1 VNFEEAIRPI
11 QERWSEIVQHV
22 KDEYLSTAQSLP
34 VDRRIFG
41 RQGFDR
47 RRPRRLR
54 GPPGHSAQPAH
65 TSRPHRFKRHNG
77 REPPGDGTS
86 GRCVSQI
93 QAAVNSLSLPITV
106 ARTRPDPDKTFWVL
120 LIGKGY
126 PSPNQQ
132 MRWCTDRLKIQPTS
146 TYIKDNVSKH
156 GAAVVVL
163 GVRRTESV
171 RRMRTVDKYENDRG
185 SNLNPHSSIT
195 GAYIFRPIV
204 DLTTDDVWE
213 ILGSFPAPWGGT
225 HTKLFQLYR
234 DAEGGECPVVLS
246 KDEAPGCGTKNS
258 RFGCWTCTVV
268 EKDKSLQGFV
278 DSGQHAYKP
287 LIAFRDWLV
296 AIRNDKTKRSA
307 IRRNGRL
314 TFRCVRQAH
323 PRALHHPGSAR
334 NPGPSASG
342 SGRVRCPADHRRRAR
357 LDSQVLGDGPAA
369 RGDAGKCLTLTK
381 RVALLICPC
390 GRTRRRTQSCRRF
403 APNKVPVHVITDL
416 VALQRERQHQERAA
430 GINARFEE
438 ILGGME

>member
-1 VNFEEAIRPI
+1 MSLEEASRPI

-22 KDEYLSTAQSLP
+22 KDEYLSTAQSYPWIVGFSGGKDSTVVAHAVFEALQAIPPSQRTRP
-34 VDRRIFG
+34 VHIVSNDTMVES
-41 RQGFDR
+41 
-47 RRPRRLR
+47 PLVM
-54 GPPGHSAQPAH
+54 AH
-65 TSRPHRFKRHNG
+65 LDDVSR
-77 REPPGDGTS
+77 
-86 GRCVSQI
+86 QI
-93 QAAVNSLSLPITV
+93 QAAVDSLSLPITV

-195 GAYIFRPIV
+195 GAYVFRPIV

-296 AIRNDKTKRSA
+296 SVRNDRTKRSA

-314 TFRCVRQAH
+314 TFDVSGKH
-323 PRALHHPGSAR
+323 I
-334 NPGPSASG
+334 PGPFTIQ
-342 SGRVRCPADHRRRAR
+342 AR
-357 LDSQVLGDGPAA
+357 QEILN
-369 RGDAGKCLTLTK
+369 R
-381 RVALLICPC
+381 LLAVQAEF
-390 GRTRRRTQSCRRF
+390 GAQL
-403 APNKVPVHVITDL
+403 ITDDEL
-416 VALQRERQHQERAA
+416 DLIHKYWAMDLQQEETLA
-430 GINARFEE
+430 NA
-438 ILGGME
+438 

>member
-1 VNFEEAIRPI
+1 VNFEEISQPI
-11 QERWSEIVQHV
+11 QERWAEIVQHV
-22 KDEYLSTAQSLP
+22 KDEYLSTAQSYPWIVGFSGGKDSTVVAHAVFEALQAIPPSQRTRP
-34 VDRRIFG
+34 VHIVSNDTMVES
-41 RQGFDR
+41 
-47 RRPRRLR
+47 PLVM
-54 GPPGHSAQPAH
+54 AH
-65 TSRPHRFKRHNG
+65 LDDVSR
-77 REPPGDGTS
+77 
-86 GRCVSQI
+86 QI
-93 QAAVNSLSLPITV
+93 QAAVNSLSLPITI

-185 SNLNPHSSIT
+185 SNLNPHSSIA

-246 KDEAPGCGTKNS
+246 KEEAPGCGTKNS

-296 AIRNDKTKRSA
+296 SIRNDQTKRSA

-314 TFRCVRQAH
+314 TFDVSGKH
-323 PRALHHPGSAR
+323 I
-334 NPGPSASG
+334 PGPFTIQ
-342 SGRVRCPADHRRRAR
+342 AR
-357 LDSQVLGDGPAA
+357 QEILD
-369 RGDAGKCLTLTK
+369 R
-381 RVALLICPC
+381 LLAVQAEF
-390 GRTRRRTQSCRRF
+390 GAQL
-403 APNKVPVHVITDL
+403 ITDDEL
-416 VALQRERQHQERAA
+416 DWIHKYWAMDLQQEEKLA
-430 GINARFEE
+430 NA
-438 ILGGME
+438 

>member
-1 VNFEEAIRPI
+1 VNFEEASRPI
-11 QERWSEIVQHV
+11 QERWAEIVQHV
-22 KDEYLSTAQSLP
+22 KDEYLSMAQSFPWIVGFSGGKDSTVVAHAVFEALQAIPPSLRTRP
-34 VDRRIFG
+34 VHIVSNDTMVES
-41 RQGFDR
+41 
-47 RRPRRLR
+47 PLVM
-54 GPPGHSAQPAH
+54 AH
-65 TSRPHRFKRHNG
+65 L
-77 REPPGDGTS
+77 DD
-86 GRCVSQI
+86 VSCQI
-93 QAAVNSLSLPITV
+93 QAAVDSLSLPITV

-163 GVRRTESV
+163 GVRRTESI

-213 ILGSFPAPWGGT
+213 ILGSFPAPWGGA

-296 AIRNDKTKRSA
+296 SIRNDQTKRSA

-314 TFRCVRQAH
+314 TFDMSGKH
-323 PRALHHPGSAR
+323 I
-334 NPGPSASG
+334 PGPFTIQ
-342 SGRVRCPADHRRRAR
+342 AR
-357 LDSQVLGDGPAA
+357 Q
-369 RGDAGKCLTLTK
+369 
-381 RVALLICPC
+381 
-390 GRTRRRTQSCRRF
+390 
-403 APNKVPVHVITDL
+403 
-416 VALQRERQHQERAA
+416 
-430 GINARFEE
+430 E
-438 ILGGME
+438 ILDRLLAVQIEFGAQLITEDELDLIHKYWAIDLQQEETLANA

>member
-1 VNFEEAIRPI
+1 MKIDDISRPI
-11 QERWSEIVQHV
+11 QERWAEIVQHV
-22 KDEYLSTAQSLP
+22 KNEYLSVAQSYPWIVGFSGGKDSTVVAHAVFEALQAIPPSQRTRP
-34 VDRRIFG
+34 VHIVSNDTMVES
-41 RQGFDR
+41 
-47 RRPRRLR
+47 PLVM
-54 GPPGHSAQPAH
+54 AH
-65 TSRPHRFKRHNG
+65 LDEVSR
-77 REPPGDGTS
+77 
-86 GRCVSQI
+86 QI
-93 QAAVNSLSLPITV
+93 QAAVDSLSLPLTV
-106 ARTRPDPDKTFWVL
+106 ARTRPDLDKTFWVL

-146 TYIKDNVSKH
+146 TYIKDNISKH

-163 GVRRTESV
+163 GVRRTESI
-171 RRMRTVDKYENDRG
+171 RRMRTVDKYENERG
-185 SNLNPHSSIT
+185 SNLNPHSSIP

-278 DSGQHAYKP
+278 DSGRHAYKP

-296 AIRNDKTKRSA
+296 SIRNDQTKRSA

-314 TFRCVRQAH
+314 TFDVSGKH
-323 PRALHHPGSAR
+323 I
-334 NPGPSASG
+334 PGPFTIQ
-342 SGRVRCPADHRRRAR
+342 AR
-357 LDSQVLGDGPAA
+357 Q
-369 RGDAGKCLTLTK
+369 
-381 RVALLICPC
+381 
-390 GRTRRRTQSCRRF
+390 
-403 APNKVPVHVITDL
+403 
-416 VALQRERQHQERAA
+416 
-430 GINARFEE
+430 E
-438 ILGGME
+438 ILDRLLAVQAEFGAQLITEDELDLIHRYWAMDLQQEETLANA

>member
-1 VNFEEAIRPI
+1 MSFEEASRPI
-11 QERWSEIVQHV
+11 EERWAEIVQHV
-22 KDEYLSTAQSLP
+22 KDEYLSTAQTYPWIVGFSGGKDSTVVAHVVFEALQAIPPSQRTRP
-34 VDRRIFG
+34 VHIVSNDTMVES
-41 RQGFDR
+41 
-47 RRPRRLR
+47 PLVM
-54 GPPGHSAQPAH
+54 AH
-65 TSRPHRFKRHNG
+65 LDEVS
-77 REPPGDGTS
+77 
-86 GRCVSQI
+86 SQI
-93 QAAVNSLSLPITV
+93 QAAVNNLSLPFTV

-146 TYIKDNVSKH
+146 TYIKDNVSKY

-163 GVRRTESV
+163 GVRRTESI

-296 AIRNDKTKRSA
+296 SIRNDQTKRSA

-314 TFRCVRQAH
+314 TFDVSGKH
-323 PRALHHPGSAR
+323 I
-334 NPGPSASG
+334 PGPFTIQ
-342 SGRVRCPADHRRRAR
+342 AR
-357 LDSQVLGDGPAA
+357 QEILD
-369 RGDAGKCLTLTK
+369 R
-381 RVALLICPC
+381 LLAVQAEF
-390 GRTRRRTQSCRRF
+390 GAQL
-403 APNKVPVHVITDL
+403 ITDDEL
-416 VALQRERQHQERAA
+416 GLIHKYWAMDLQQEETLA
-430 GINARFEE
+430 NA
-438 ILGGME
+438 